1 MGTKEKQSRN
11 DSSLSSSSKDVQN
24 NLIHIFESSAGTKAP
39 TQVEDLSTCW
49 DPACLEPDPRDPNQ
63 LKFGLSK
70 LCPNSTLNCLLLKPP
85 HD

>member
-39 TQVEDLSTCW
+39 TQVEDLSTC
-49 DPACLEPDPRDPNQ
+49 
-63 LKFGLSK
+63 
-70 LCPNSTLNCLLLKPP
+70 
-85 HD
+85 